1 MSIKWFPSSSGLILN
16 YAGKHYI
23 RIHYKLAQIAIEHMI
38 WMSNYISQF
47 QMVVIS
53 CQYPNLKI
61 GFAYL
66 SWYKTC
72 DTVQIASIS
81 KRVRVEMDF
90 LVQVFPFK
98 YKPYLYNWIAYTW
111 KEIFTFNWTPGF
123 YTALYAHTLG
133 WSWSHNHTPV
143 HPGRFRHTHHHPY
156 HHKSKSLCWRL
167 PTVKI
172 KIKYS

>member
-1 MSIKWFPSSSGLILN
+1 MMYSPDMSIKWFPSSSGLLLN
-16 YAGKHYI
+16 YAGKHNT
-23 RIHYKLAQIAIEHMI
+23 RIHYKLAQIAVEYMI

-81 KRVRVEMDF
+81 KGVHVEMDF
-90 LVQVFPFK
+90 LEQVFPFT
-98 YKPYLYNWIAYTW
+98 YKPYLYNWIVYL
-111 KEIFTFNWTPGF
+111 KRDLDI
-123 YTALYAHTLG
+123 
-133 WSWSHNHTPV
+133 
-143 HPGRFRHTHHHPY
+143 
-156 HHKSKSLCWRL
+156 
-167 PTVKI
+167 
-172 KIKYS
+172 